1 MMIWWSSSPS
11 AGASSIEF
19 SWSDCFCAV
28 FLIKSV
34 SLQVTKS
41 RKRKS
46 TMVMIMIR
54 QRDSPI
60 RFFLCGFTWPTT
72 CFFCNGVAFEN
83 DVMLILSFSHLPIAY
98 IAQLQNLAAFIISN
112 SLVEIAKDHKE
123 FLYGTLL
130 QLRENVYSLYLS
142 LYRLCPQFSH
152 PIHHTSWIK
161 MTPVCGLPMP
171 ISLKHVQVQCKIKHI
186 NAPTWWVRKYGR
198 FGWLRLVYFCWCCL
212 LA

>member
-19 SWSDCFCAV
+19 YV
-28 FLIKSV
+28 LTFLIGLLLRSISYKKCKSSGNKV
-34 SLQVTKS
+34 KKKKINDGYDNDKTTWFTHSIFSLWVYLTNN
-41 RKRKS
+41 
-46 TMVMIMIR
+46 V
-54 QRDSPI
+54 
-60 RFFLCGFTWPTT
+60 
-72 CFFCNGVAFEN
+72 FFCDGVAFEN

-130 QLRENVYSLYLS
+130 QFRENVYSLYLS

-161 MTPVCGLPMP
+161 MTPVWLANADIIETCTSTMQNQTHKR
-171 ISLKHVQVQCKIKHI
+171 SHVMSKKI
-186 NAPTWWVRKYGR
+186 W
-198 FGWLRLVYFCWCCL
+198 
-212 LA
+212 